1 MPRFVF
7 VSRTITN
14 HLRTLTNICS
24 VRDSSYHEVSRT
36 TTLKKWFV
44 SRKKVV
50 RNTKKWS
57 SYHEKKWFVLRRKGV
72 RITKN
77 EPHHYEL
84 LTKSTETRIRNDETH
99 FS

>member
-57 SYHEKKWFVLRRKGV
+57 SYYEENEFVSRKMSLIITNTRLRRFREEFV
-72 RITKN
+72 MMRLIFRDTN
-77 EPHHYEL
+77 
-84 LTKSTETRIRNDETH
+84 S
-99 FS
+99 FSS